1 MVAQHKPWWRVDAD
15 ADVSDKLVGL
25 PSDAARWAWFRM
37 GCQAKTQRHM
47 GVFADRAYLRFVLGA
62 YARHLGSLEA
72 KGLVHE
78 WPTACADCSADYQA
92 MAVAGAMVVHNY
104 RRKQVD
110 PTNAD
115 RQARFRDRHG
125 ISNGADNGER
135 NGNQTPSSRALSP
148 SQSPSSSLPPG
159 EDEPYQV
166 STPPE
171 ANDLR
176 ALAEE
181 LTQQSNVLAN
191 IWSGLG
197 EKAVRLVRKHGL
209 PAVEREWRRIAA
221 EEGGLPELRQLVFG
235 ADEALNRVR
244 RTPAVTETPEE
255 RDARELAE
263 LKALA
268 ARNIAAGATR

>member
-1 MVAQHKPWWRVDAD
+1 MAGWIRVE
-15 ADVSDKLVGL
+15 ADVHRHPKVVALRT
-25 PSDAARWAWFRM
+25 PAARWAFLVTLAEGKAVDGRWANV
-37 GCQAKTQRHM
+37 QHY
-47 GVFADRAYLRFVLGA
+47 RACVLPEQS
-62 YARHLGSLEA
+62 RHLPELINV
-72 KGLVHE
+72 GLVAMDGDAVVIHD
-78 WPTACADCSADYQA
+78 WGDYQ
-92 MAVAGAMVVHNY
+92 V
-104 RRKQVD
+104 RKD
-110 PTNAD
+110 ATAAD
-115 RQARFRDRHG
+115 RQRRHRERQRDGSDVVTSRRD
-125 ISNGADNGER
+125 SD
-135 NGNQTPSSRALSP
+135 PSSQRDMDVTSRALSP
-148 SQSPSSSLPPG
+148 SLSMSRSLPG